1 MINICKKTDL
11 LRNIISL
18 RYDIK
23 DNRIKE
29 KVFWL
34 KSKKR
39 DRKEIEKTTTKNN
52 KKIKNNIDLESK
64 KTSIHNTQITNK
76 KFWNINVNINRKKW
90 KEYNWKYLYK

>member
-18 RYDIK
+18 RYVIK

-39 DRKEIEKTTTKNN
+39 DRKETEKTTTKNN